1 MMILIIFLS
10 SLKKNRKA
18 TFDVLFWGVLN
29 SAFFVSMME
38 LGVPNLTPPQI
49 DPHELATGCTYCGVY
64 FESHTECF
72 VFCFESCV
80 YSGGLC
86 VSCIGGFSFWGCF
99 GWGSRFGGHFE
110 LPELGLFLGA
120 RIGGS
125 KIGVC
130 RASRMSY
137 LLRCSSGGGFRGG

>member
-1 MMILIIFLS
+1 MMMIECMDVKLMEELIIDDDLIIFLS

-38 LGVPNLTPPQI
+38 LGVPNLTPPQS
-49 DPHELATGCTYCGVY
+49 DPHELTTGCTYCGVY

-80 YSGGLC
+80 YSG
-86 VSCIGGFSFWGCF
+86 VSVGHVLGG
-99 GWGSRFGGHFE
+99 
-110 LPELGLFLGA
+110 
-120 RIGGS
+120 
-125 KIGVC
+125 
-130 RASRMSY
+130 
-137 LLRCSSGGGFRGG
+137 